1 MINRRDFDES
11 LFDEKARERLK
22 LKLEH
27 SLNQL
32 SAQIMK
38 LRSKYGEMVAR
49 SKEYFEEVVQA
60 LMNGDESR
68 ASIYAEEIAEIRRL
82 AGIVV
87 KTQLVLEQV
96 KLRLETILEISD
108 VLGLLIPLISLVAE
122 VEDEVRGVAPE
133 AAESL
138 QELASCIEDFTSISG
153 TGEEVIQVPRELDEE
168 ALKIL
173 EEAQKKAAERVKEAF
188 PDVPKLSEE
197 ERLVYSYISANDEEL
212 DLRRCAKEL
221 GLNEDRI
228 RDVLKRLERKGL
240 IQLVG

>member
-1 MINRRDFDES
+1 MINQGNFDES

-32 SAQIMK
+32 SAQIIK
-38 LRSKYGEMVAR
+38 LRSKYDEMVAR

-60 LMNGDESR
+60 LMNGDENR

-82 AGIVV
+82 ARIVV

-153 TGEEVIQVPRELDEE
+153 NQEEVIQIPEELDAE
-168 ALKIL
+168 ASKIL
-173 EEAQKKAAERVKEAF
+173 EEAQRKAAERVKDVF

-197 ERLVYSYISANDEEL
+197 ERLVYSYISANDDEL
-212 DLRRCAKEL
+212 DLRRCAREL
-221 GLNEDRI
+221 GLDEDQI
-228 RDVLKRLERKGL
+228 RHVLKRLEQKGL
-240 IQLVG
+240 IRLVG

>member
-1 MINRRDFDES
+1 MINQGNFDES

-32 SAQIMK
+32 SAQIIR
-38 LRSKYGEMVAR
+38 LRSKYDEMVAR

-60 LMNGDESR
+60 LMNGDENR

-82 AGIVV
+82 ARIVV

-153 TGEEVIQVPRELDEE
+153 NQEEVIQIPEELDAE
-168 ALKIL
+168 ASKIL
-173 EEAQKKAAERVKEAF
+173 EEAQRKAAERVKDVF

-197 ERLVYSYISANDEEL
+197 ERLVYSYISANDDEL
-212 DLRRCAKEL
+212 DLRRCAREL
-221 GLNEDRI
+221 GLDEDQI
-228 RDVLKRLERKGL
+228 RHVLKRLEQKGL
-240 IQLVG
+240 IRLVG

>member
-1 MINRRDFDES
+1 MVNQGDFDES

-32 SAQIMK
+32 SAQIIK

-60 LMNGDESR
+60 LMNGDENR

-82 AGIVV
+82 AGIIV

-138 QELASCIEDFTSISG
+138 RELASCIEDFTSMSE
-153 TGEEVIQVPRELDEE
+153 TGEEIIQVPKELDAE
-168 ALKIL
+168 ASKIL
-173 EEAQKKAAERVKEAF
+173 EEAQKKAAERVKDAF

-197 ERLVYSYISANDEEL
+197 EKLVYSYISASDEEL
-212 DLRRCAKEL
+212 DLKRCAREL
-221 GLNEDRI
+221 GLNEDQI
-228 RDVLKRLERKGL
+228 RDVLKRLEQKGL

>member
-1 MINRRDFDES
+1 MINRGDFDES

-32 SAQIMK
+32 SAQIIK
-38 LRSKYGEMVAR
+38 LRSKYDEMVAR

-60 LMNGDESR
+60 LMNGDEGR
-68 ASIYAEEIAEIRRL
+68 ASIYAEEIAEIRKL
-82 AGIVV
+82 AGMVV

-153 TGEEVIQVPRELDEE
+153 TGEEAIQVPRELDEE

-197 ERLVYSYISANDEEL
+197 ERLVYSYISAND
-212 DLRRCAKEL
+212 
-221 GLNEDRI
+221 
-228 RDVLKRLERKGL
+228 
-240 IQLVG
+240 

>member
-1 MINRRDFDES
+1 MINRGGFDES

-82 AGIVV
+82 AGIVI

-153 TGEEVIQVPRELDEE
+153 TGEEVIQVPRELDDE

-173 EEAQKKAAERVKEAF
+173 EEAQAERVKEAF

-197 ERLVYSYISANDEEL
+197 EKLVYSYISANDEEL
-212 DLRRCAKEL
+212 DLRKCAKEL
-221 GLNEDRI
+221 GLNEDRV
-228 RDVLKRLERKGL
+228 RDVLKRLEQKGL

>member
-1 MINRRDFDES
+1 MDFDES

-32 SAQIMK
+32 SAQIIK

-60 LMNGDESR
+60 LMNGDEGR

-82 AGIVV
+82 AGIIV

-108 VLGLLIPLISLVAE
+108 VLGRLIPLSSLVAE

-138 QELASCIEDFTSISG
+138 RELASCIEDFTSMSE
-153 TGEEVIQVPRELDEE
+153 TREEIIQLPKELDAE
-168 ALKIL
+168 ASKIL
-173 EEAQKKAAERVKEAF
+173 EEAQRKAAERVKDAF

-197 ERLVYSYISANDEEL
+197 EKLVSSYISARNEEL
-212 DLRRCAKEL
+212 DLKRCARQL
-221 GLNEDRI
+221 GLNEDQI
-228 RDVLKRLERKGL
+228 RDVLKRLEQRGL
-240 IQLVG
+240 ISLVG

>member
-1 MINRRDFDES
+1 MINQGNFDES

-32 SAQIMK
+32 SAQIIR
-38 LRSKYGEMVAR
+38 LRSKYDEMVAR

-60 LMNGDESR
+60 LMNGDENR

-82 AGIVV
+82 ARIVV

-153 TGEEVIQVPRELDEE
+153 NQEEVIQIPEELDAE
-168 ALKIL
+168 ASKIL
-173 EEAQKKAAERVKEAF
+173 EEAQRKAAERVKDVF

-212 DLRRCAKEL
+212 DLRRCAREL
-221 GLNEDRI
+221 GLDEDQI
-228 RDVLKRLERKGL
+228 RHVLKRLEQKGL
-240 IQLVG
+240 IRLVG

>member
-1 MINRRDFDES
+1 MINQGDFDES
-11 LFDEKARERLK
+11 LFDEKAREKLK
-22 LKLEH
+22 LKLEQ

-32 SAQIMK
+32 SAQIIK

-60 LMNGDESR
+60 LMNGDENR

-82 AGIVV
+82 AGIVI

-138 QELASCIEDFTSISG
+138 RELASCIEDFTSISG
-153 TGEEVIQVPRELDEE
+153 AGEEVIQVPKELDAE

-173 EEAQKKAAERVKEAF
+173 EEAQKKAAERVKSAF

-197 ERLVYSYISANDEEL
+197 EKLVYSYISASDEEL
-212 DLRRCAKEL
+212 DLKRCAREL
-221 GLNEDRI
+221 GLDEDQI
-228 RDVLKRLERKGL
+228 RDVLRRLEQKGL